1 MGIASSGASSSGSG
15 LGNFPERT
23 AAGLIPGGNG
33 IGGGGMP
40 TIAGPPGEPRGI
52 VTGKLKVGAD
62 GIPPMFGVYAGGM
75 YACGR

>member
-1 MGIASSGASSSGSG
+1 MGIASSGASSSVSG
-15 LGNFPERT
+15 GTIRPERV
-23 AAGLIPGGNG
+23 ASGLIPGGNG
-33 IGGGGMP
+33 IGGGGIP

>member
-15 LGNFPERT
+15 WAIRPERT
-23 AAGLIPGGNG
+23 AAGLIPGDNG
-33 IGGGGMP
+33 IGGGGVP
-40 TIAGPPGEPRGI
+40 TMAGEPRGI